1 MKKYLTLFI
10 CLLSFSIYSQQ
21 MGFNVVYVEAEPNS
35 EDNII
40 EALDNYFGTKKFK
53 PGGAVVLERLWIG
66 GPKDMTHRLVF
77 LWELGNQGF
86 EEGEFNPIENQ
97 AFWGNIINRVESW
110 GDGYA
115 GRFINFVEGDVEKYP
130 YAQIWD
136 IIPEDPSAFAK
147 AQTEFVESLPELFK
161 DRFVGFG
168 TYDINRPNGATHWAL
183 LSGTNLDDHLKFAND
198 VQTTYSK
205 KFKKYLEDRGAVEL
219 IHNFT
224 FENKSFIK

>member
-1 MKKYLTLFI
+1 MPVSDESRGGESRSLLIVKDGGGIIDDLIITRTDKGFCIILNASTLNKFSKEGQCEAQPGIEI
-10 CLLSFSIYSQQ
+10 CS
-21 MGFNVVYVEAEPNS
+21 
-35 EDNII
+35 
-40 EALDNYFGTKKFK
+40 T
-53 PGGAVVLERLWIG
+53 
-66 GPKDMTHRLVF
+66 
-77 LWELGNQGF
+77 
-86 EEGEFNPIENQ
+86 
-97 AFWGNIINRVESW
+97 
-110 GDGYA
+110 
-115 GRFINFVEGDVEKYP
+115 GRNFINFVEGDVEKYP
-130 YAQIWD
+130 YVQIWD

-183 LSGTNLDDHLKFAND
+183 LSGTNLDDHLKFTND

-224 FENKSFIK
+224 FDNKSFIK